1 MSTERP
7 HPDTLVKYCS
17 SETGLTILHG
27 QSLRWRS
34 PEWFGDPFELSSQA
48 PLSFDPAQ
56 LLDSTT
62 KLASSMIFAP
72 ERPNGDS
79 PMINAIRR
87 WREEGRFGSPEE
99 AHGVLRELLSKMV
112 DYRLAQLNSTLNKW
126 QHYVRNLRVLSL
138 SAKSDNLVNWECFGE
153 QHCGL
158 VLRFKTSQ
166 TLHTARPVI
175 YQTERPQ
182 LTSLREQLGAILHNR
197 EDRITERFDEHYLI
211 RGKHHLQEEEW
222 RCLRMSKQDI
232 PVSDNDCEQ
241 WYEDLPFDK
250 KELAAVVFGLRTSAE
265 TKKEVAALLA
275 QRYPEAYLVQTKMAK
290 TGFQLELEKVR
301 LKDL

>member
-1 MSTERP
+1 MSTERQ

-27 QSLRWRS
+27 QSLRWHS
-34 PEWFGDPFELSSQA
+34 PECFGDPFELTSQA
-48 PLSFDPAQ
+48 PLNFDPNQ

-112 DYRLAQLNSTLNKW
+112 DYRLSQLNTTLNKW

-138 SAKSDNLVNWECFGE
+138 SGKSDNLVNWEHFAE
-153 QHCGL
+153 MHQGL
-158 VLRFKTSQ
+158 ALRFNT
-166 TLHTARPVI
+166 THRLRRPRPVI
-175 YQTERPQ
+175 YQAERPL

-197 EDRITERFDEHYLI
+197 DDRVSERFDDHYLI
-211 RGKHHLQEEEW
+211 RGKHHQQEDEW

-232 PVSDNDCEQ
+232 PVSDNDTEQ
-241 WYEDLPFDK
+241 WYEDLSFEKVD
-250 KELAAVVFGLRTSAE
+250 LAAVIFGLRTSGE
-265 TKKEVAALLA
+265 VKKEVTALLS
-275 QRYPEAYLVQTKMAK
+275 QRYPEAQLLQTKMAK
-290 TGFQLELEKVR
+290 SGFQLDLIKARLEG
-301 LKDL
+301 